1 MYEEMIATS
10 STANSN
16 GRIMVSDWQIDFNER
31 REKLNAIMCP
41 D

>member
-1 MYEEMIATS
+1 MCEEMIATS

-16 GRIMVSDWQIDFNER
+16 GKIMESDWQIDFNER
-31 REKLNAIMCP
+31 KEKLHAIMCP